1 VATAVSIVDLGRAEC
16 LCLRT
21 FRSNG
26 TAVDTPVWVVPF
38 DEPSAQ
44 GERAEQKLAFFT
56 DDRSFKWKRIQ
67 RNPVLEVAASN
78 RWGQALSPWQP
89 ATCRPVEDEPRRQRI
104 YEAMAAKYG
113 GHWTMATLGKKL
125 RRELHHRSPFEVTV
139 HPHAQGQG
147 AVLAAIEVQKLYVR
161 GSQISGAAVVALRG
175 VSLAAHAGE
184 VVAIIGPSGSGKS
197 TLLGL
202 LGALDHATAGE
213 ITVDGVCL
221 SNLDDSGRAKLRRER
236 IGFVFQFF
244 NLLPL
249 LSALDNVALPMLV
262 GGMSRREAEARAEAL
277 LARMGLAARMK
288 HKPDQLSGGEM
299 QRVAVARA
307 LGPKPALLLADE
319 PTGNLDSVTGESLL
333 SLLCSIAREDRCAVV
348 MVTHDPRAAAVADR
362 VIELR
367 DGVIVEPGQAGDNGL
382 VASAAGNVRA

>member
-1 VATAVSIVDLGRAEC
+1 VATEVSIAGMGKAEC

-21 FRSNG
+21 FRGNG
-26 TAVDTPVWVVPF
+26 TAVDTPVWVVQI
-38 DEPSAQ
+38 DEN
-44 GERAEQKLAFFT
+44 LAFFT
-56 DDRSFKWKRIQ
+56 DDRTFKWKRLQ
-67 RNPVLEVAASN
+67 RNPVVEVCASN
-78 RWGQALSPWQP
+78 RWGRTLSPWQP
-89 ATCRPVEDEPRRQRI
+89 GLARPVADPARIARI
-104 YEAMAAKYG
+104 YELIAAKYG
-113 GHWTMATLGKKL
+113 IHWKLATVGKKL
-125 RRELHHRSPFEVTV
+125 RNELHHRSPFEVAVTPRAHV
-139 HPHAQGQG
+139 AG
-147 AVLAAIEVQKLYVR
+147 AVLAAIDLQKLYVR
-161 GSQISGAAVVALRG
+161 GSQVSGAAVAALRG

-197 TLLGL
+197 TLLSL

-262 GGMSRREAEARAEAL
+262 AGMSRRDAEARAAAL
-277 LARMGLAARMK
+277 LARVGLAARMT
-288 HKPDQLSGGEM
+288 HRPDALSGGEM

-307 LGPKPALLLADE
+307 LGPKPAVLLADE
-319 PTGNLDSVTGESLL
+319 PTGNLDSATGDSLL
-333 SLLCSIAREDRCAVV
+333 ELLRSIAREDRCAVV
-348 MVTHDPRAAAVADR
+348 MVTHDPKAAAVADR

-367 DGVIVEPGQAGDNGL
+367 DGVITPAEAD
-382 VASAAGNVRA
+382 AAAGAGSVTA

>member
-1 VATAVSIVDLGRAEC
+1 LRAGHARDVRPARLACSVGDRVATEVSIADMAQAEC

-26 TAVDTPVWVVPF
+26 TAVDTPVWVVQI
-38 DEPSAQ
+38 DQ
-44 GERAEQKLAFFT
+44 NLAFFT
-56 DDRSFKWKRIQ
+56 DDRTFKWKRLQ
-67 RNPVLEVAASN
+67 RNPVVEVCTSN
-78 RWGQALSPWQP
+78 RWGHALSPWQP
-89 ATCRPVEDEPRRQRI
+89 GAARPVTDPARMARI
-104 YEAMAAKYG
+104 YDLIAAKYG
-113 GHWTMATLGKKL
+113 IHWKLATLGKKL
-125 RRELHHRSPFEVTV
+125 RNELHHRSPFEITV
-139 HPHAQGQG
+139 APRAHVAG
-147 AVLAAIEVQKLYVR
+147 AVLAAIDVQKLYVR
-161 GSQISGAAVVALRG
+161 GSQVSGAAVAALRS

-197 TLLGL
+197 TLLSL

-221 SNLDDSGRAKLRRER
+221 SNLNDSGRAKLRRER

-262 GGMSRREAEARAEAL
+262 AGMRRRDAEARAEAL
-277 LARMGLAARMK
+277 LTRVGLAARMK
-288 HKPDQLSGGEM
+288 HRPDALSGGEM

-307 LGPKPALLLADE
+307 LGPKPAVLLADE
-319 PTGNLDSVTGESLL
+319 PTGNLDSATGDSLL
-333 SLLCSIAREDRCAVV
+333 ELLCSIAREDRCAVV
-348 MVTHDPRAAAVADR
+348 MVTHDPKAAAVAGR

-367 DGVIVEPGQAGDNGL
+367 DGSV
-382 VASAAGNVRA
+382 SA